1 MSKSLSTGRAVPTVD
16 GPEPTDRTLTPNRN
30 VPDVTPLARKV
41 FDSDS
46 DAALRVPVDYAETV
60 TLLPWGTR
68 DGGLV
73 AFRSTA
79 RPGESWP
86 VSVGADEARALA
98 NDDRAWRVDLV
109 ETPAWVLNDRRHP
122 LRVSWH
128 ARVRYAERV
137 ERVAEPSYAI
147 RKAWGAGVPVGVSAG
162 RGYYHPPTGVV
173 IVTRQRDVG
182 VVAATIYA
190 PATLADL
197 ATDHLPVCRSC
208 LEPYHER
215 LRRDGAAC
223 PWCGE
228 RSPSTVG

>member
-1 MSKSLSTGRAVPTVD
+1 MSKPASPPAAVPAD
-16 GPEPTDRTLTPNRN
+16 DRSDRTLTPDRN
-30 VPDVTPLARKV
+30 VPQVTPLAREV
-41 FDSDS
+41 FDADT
-46 DAALRVPVDYAETV
+46 DGALRVPVDYGETV

-68 DGGLV
+68 DDGLA
-73 AFRSTA
+73 AFRSA
-79 RPGESWP
+79 PRPGASWP
-86 VSVGADEARALA
+86 VSVDA
-98 NDDRAWRVDLV
+98 DRARDLAHAERARRVGLV
-109 ETPAWVLNDRRHP
+109 ETPAWVLDDRPHP

-137 ERVAEPSYAI
+137 ERVVEPAYVL
-147 RKAWGAGVPVGVSAG
+147 REAWGAGVPVGVSTG

-173 IVTRQRDVG
+173 VVTRQRHG
-182 VVAATIYA
+182 GAVATTTLA
-190 PATLADL
+190 PTTLADF

-215 LRRDGAAC
+215 LRRDGAGC